1 MNEDFKKQIASKI
14 SEEEIL
20 HLKGWVLGV
29 DDWEHPSSE
38 DLVKIS
44 ALQQMILM
52 KGFVNDESARFELL
66 DVAEM
71 AGLTLHEFAMYC
83 EIGNWIAMDRRFS
96 EMDSEEVDE
105 FYETMEELLN
115 EINEDE
121 AIEEVF
127 TSSMNTA
134 VERVD
139 EINEL
144 NHLFYEK

>member
-83 EIGNWIAMDRRFS
+83 EIGNWIAMDRRYS

>member
-1 MNEDFKKQIASKI
+1 
-14 SEEEIL
+14 
-20 HLKGWVLGV
+20 
-29 DDWEHPSSE
+29 
-38 DLVKIS
+38 
-44 ALQQMILM
+44 
-52 KGFVNDESARFELL
+52 
-66 DVAEM
+66 
-71 AGLTLHEFAMYC
+71 MYC

>member
-29 DDWEHPSSE
+29 DDWKNPSSE

-96 EMDSEEVDE
+96 EMDAEEVDE
-105 FYETMEELLN
+105 FYETMEELIN

-121 AIEEVF
+121 AIDEVF
-127 TSSMNTA
+127 ASSMNTA

-144 NHLFYEK
+144 NRLFYEK

>member
-1 MNEDFKKQIASKI
+1 
-14 SEEEIL
+14 
-20 HLKGWVLGV
+20 
-29 DDWEHPSSE
+29 
-38 DLVKIS
+38 
-44 ALQQMILM
+44 
-52 KGFVNDESARFELL
+52 
-66 DVAEM
+66 
-71 AGLTLHEFAMYC
+71 
-83 EIGNWIAMDRRFS
+83 
-96 EMDSEEVDE
+96 MDSEEVDE